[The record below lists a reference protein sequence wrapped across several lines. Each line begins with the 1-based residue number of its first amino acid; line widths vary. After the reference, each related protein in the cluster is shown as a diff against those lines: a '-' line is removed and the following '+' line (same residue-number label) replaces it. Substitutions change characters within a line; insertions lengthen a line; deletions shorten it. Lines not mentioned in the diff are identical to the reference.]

1 MLALRNVFL
10 ALGALFVTGLAH
22 ATPIVLDGDHF
33 SITYDEAQVGVYRQ
47 GLVSGSLDTVYF
59 LPTNFAL
66 ATASPSANMQAE
78 LQFTLTIDP
87 GYVFEGLA
95 FAQNGNY
102 FLSNGGLVAA
112 SASLQARDLDTG
124 AAATLALDSADALT
138 AVGLTTG
145 WAFGGALGGSAL
157 DGARTLQISLDNT
170 LTGEPVQG
178 IGFIQSTYVGFRVQT
193 RAHAVPEPSGLA
205 LMLVGGLAAIA
216 TGRRLGR
223 TRRSTWA
230 TGGTT
235 HK

>member
-10 ALGALFVTGLAH
+10 TLGLLSVSALAQAS
-22 ATPIVLDGDHF
+22 PIVLDGDHF
-33 SITYDEAQVGVYRQ
+33 SITYDDAQVGVYRQ
-47 GLVSGSLDTVYF
+47 GQLSGSLDTVYF

-66 ATASPSANMQAE
+66 ATASPSANMQAG
-78 LQFTLTIDP
+78 LQFTLTIAP
-87 GYVFEGLA
+87 GYVFDGLA

-102 FLSNGGLVAA
+102 FLSNAGQVAA
-112 SASLQARDLDTG
+112 SASLEARDLDTG
-124 AAATLALDSADALT
+124 AAATLAIDSADALT

-145 WAFGGALGGSAL
+145 WDFGGVLGGSAL

-170 LTGEPVQG
+170 LTGEPVRG

-216 TGRRLGR
+216 AAGRRRSR
-223 TRRSTWA
+223 TRQST
-230 TGGTT
+230 
-235 HK
+235 